1 MQAILISAYKNQKY
15 LERLINFFD
24 KKCMVYVHIDYK
36 SDIVP
41 ENLNVVCPQNVEIYK
56 KYKINWGSYSHLEA
70 ILFLLK
76 RALKNPNIN
85 FIHIISGQD
94 MPVKRL
100 EDFNCFE
107 KDNLIYMGHFK
118 VTDIDPK
125 IAIRFEHGT
134 LFPKAD
140 QGNKMVK
147 IINRFYAQFHK
158 KREFIGEY
166 NYNQIYKGL
175 VWVSIPRYAAKYVIN
190 YNQKNNFCQALY
202 HVSIPEEFFFQT
214 ILENSPFKK
223 NIQANSLIYND
234 WDKERNGSLPAILD
248 ASDYK
253 KIINSNCFFAR
264 KIDPKISQKLIN
276 KFSNTITD
284 F

>member
-125 IAIRFEHGT
+125 TKTVTVTDLVTGETKTDHYDKLVDTTGSWPVIPPIEGVDGPHVYLCKNYHHAKK
-134 LFPKAD
+134 LF
-140 QGNKMVK
+140 
-147 IINRFYAQFHK
+147 
-158 KREFIGEY
+158 
-166 NYNQIYKGL
+166 
-175 VWVSIPRYAAKYVIN
+175 SAAKDAQRVVVIGGG
-190 YNQKNNFCQALY
+190 YIGVELVEAYTRQMAG
-202 HVSIPEEFFFQT
+202 IPQ
-214 ILENSPFKK
+214 S
-223 NIQANSLIYND
+223 
-234 WDKERNGSLPAILD
+234 
-248 ASDYK
+248 
-253 KIINSNCFFAR
+253 
-264 KIDPKISQKLIN
+264 
-276 KFSNTITD
+276 
-284 F
+284 